1 MSFQPMLPFPGANKQ
16 GYIYFATDGE
26 LVKIGWTGHWP
37 PSDRIKRQQTGNG
50 RPLWMLG
57 CIPGSQRHEKKYH
70 QRFARHRVRGE
81 WFQVNPQL
89 EEFIRATQM
98 IEFNDLVG

>member
-1 MSFQPMLPFPGANKQ
+1 MGFQPVLPFSAQTTK

-26 LVKIGWTGHWP
+26 LIKIGWTRHWP
-37 PSDRIKRQQTGNG
+37 PSERIKRQQTGNG

-57 CIPGSQRHEKKYH
+57 CIPGSQASERKYQ
-70 QRFARHRVRGE
+70 QRFVRHRVRGE
-81 WFQVNPQL
+81 WFQVHPQL